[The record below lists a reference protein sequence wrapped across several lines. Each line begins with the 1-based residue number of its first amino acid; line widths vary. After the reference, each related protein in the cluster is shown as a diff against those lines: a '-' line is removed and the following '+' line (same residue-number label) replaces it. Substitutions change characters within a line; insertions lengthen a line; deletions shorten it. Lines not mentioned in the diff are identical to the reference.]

1 MAATTLVAV
10 TLIGIVTVTEIV
22 TEIAIGTVTGIV
34 TETATETVVVTEIV
48 IGTAKEEE
56 IEIVTETEI
65 AKMSENGKRTVAAE
79 DLKPDHSVR
88 LAIIIADAGNKK
100 IIRNRS
106 SKYKTLSCDWM
117 KERKTV
123 GVQCLPFYFCAGIL
137 IV

>member
-1 MAATTLVAV
+1 MAVIVTMKEKVSVAEIAVVEEKVKENASATEIMAAEKKRNEIETAIAT
-10 TLIGIVTVTEIV
+10 GIE
-22 TEIAIGTVTGIV
+22 TGIV
-34 TETATETVVVTEIV
+34 TEIKTVI
-48 IGTAKEEE
+48 
-56 IEIVTETEI
+56 
-65 AKMSENGKRTVAAE
+65 MSENGKRTVAAE

>member
-1 MAATTLVAV
+1 MAVIVTMKEKVSVAEIAVVEEKVKENASATEIMAAEKKRNEIETAIAT
-10 TLIGIVTVTEIV
+10 GIE
-22 TEIAIGTVTGIV
+22 TGIV
-34 TETATETVVVTEIV
+34 TEIKTVI
-48 IGTAKEEE
+48 
-56 IEIVTETEI
+56 
-65 AKMSENGKRTVAAE
+65 MSENGKRTVAAE

-123 GVQCLPFYFCAGIL
+123 GVQCLPFYFWAGIL

>member
-1 MAATTLVAV
+1 MAVIVTMKEKVSVAEIAVVEEKVKENASATEIMAAEKKRN
-10 TLIGIVTVTEIV
+10 EI
-22 TEIAIGTVTGIV
+22 ETGIV
-34 TETATETVVVTEIV
+34 TEIKTVI
-48 IGTAKEEE
+48 
-56 IEIVTETEI
+56 
-65 AKMSENGKRTVAAE
+65 MSENGKRTVAAE

>member
-1 MAATTLVAV
+1 MAVIVTMKEKVSVAEIAVVEEKVKENASATEIMAAEKKRN
-10 TLIGIVTVTEIV
+10 EI
-22 TEIAIGTVTGIV
+22 ETGIV
-34 TETATETVVVTEIV
+34 TEIKTVI
-48 IGTAKEEE
+48 
-56 IEIVTETEI
+56 
-65 AKMSENGKRTVAAE
+65 MSENGKRTVAAE

-123 GVQCLPFYFCAGIL
+123 GVQCLPFYFWAGIL

>member
-1 MAATTLVAV
+1 MAVIVTMKEKVSVAEIAVVEEKVKENASATEIMAAEKKRNEIETAIAT
-10 TLIGIVTVTEIV
+10 GIE
-22 TEIAIGTVTGIV
+22 TGIV
-34 TETATETVVVTEIV
+34 TEIKTVI
-48 IGTAKEEE
+48 
-56 IEIVTETEI
+56 
-65 AKMSENGKRTVAAE
+65 MSENGKRTVAAE

-106 SKYKTLSCDWM
+106 SKYKTLYCDWM

>member
-1 MAATTLVAV
+1 MAVIVTMKEKVSVAEIAVVEEKVKENASATEIMAAEKKRNEIETAIAT
-10 TLIGIVTVTEIV
+10 GIE
-22 TEIAIGTVTGIV
+22 TGIV
-34 TETATETVVVTEIV
+34 TEIKTVI
-48 IGTAKEEE
+48 
-56 IEIVTETEI
+56 
-65 AKMSENGKRTVAAE
+65 MSENGKRTVAAE

-88 LAIIIADAGNKK
+88 LAIIISDAGNKK